1 MPGQSRA
8 RSRYGFPVSAR
19 GPQLI
24 LVGPPGSGKSTV
36 GRLVAERLRVPFRD
50 FDADLQREHG
60 LEAGE
65 LVVQWGRDRFQ
76 EVERETLVRVLPE
89 HTGVLA
95 LGGGTPTAPGVPEL
109 LEPFHVVF
117 LDVEL
122 EHLLRREGLVPL
134 HPWLLPNPR
143 AHLRKLLEERRPT
156 YTAVAKAVVPTSG
169 RAPEDVAEDVL
180 ATVSPAGEHQPG

>member
-1 MPGQSRA
+1 M
-8 RSRYGFPVSAR
+8 
-19 GPQLI
+19 
-24 LVGPPGSGKSTV
+24 
-36 GRLVAERLRVPFRD
+36 VAERLDVPFRD

-65 LVVQWGRDRFQ
+65 LVVKLGRERFQ
-76 EVERETLVRVLPE
+76 EVERETLLRVLPE
-89 HTGVLA
+89 HAGVLA

-117 LDVEL
+117 LDVDL

-143 AHLRKLLEERRPT
+143 AHLRKLLEERRPV
-156 YTAVAKAVVPTSG
+156 YTAVARAAVPTSG

-180 ATVSPAGEHQPG
+180 ATLSTSNEHQAG